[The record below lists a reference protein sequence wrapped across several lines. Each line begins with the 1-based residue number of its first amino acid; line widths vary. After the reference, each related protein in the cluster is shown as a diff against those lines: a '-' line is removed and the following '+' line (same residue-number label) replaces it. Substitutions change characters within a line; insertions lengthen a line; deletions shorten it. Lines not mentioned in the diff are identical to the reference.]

1 MSPHLILQVPH
12 TIFVS
17 ELFIGSSGFG
27 EDTTFKATH
36 VEQEVGVVLGVD
48 RDKGI
53 LPLYSRYG
61 ARESVFNVPEHS
73 SVREEAQ

>member
-1 MSPHLILQVPH
+1 MQVPH

-27 EDTTFKATH
+27 EDATFKATH
-36 VEQEVGVVLGVD
+36 VEQEVWVVLGVD

-53 LPLYSRYG
+53 LPLYGRDG
-61 ARESVFNVPEHS
+61 ARETVFNVPEHS
-73 SVREEAQ
+73 SAWEEAE